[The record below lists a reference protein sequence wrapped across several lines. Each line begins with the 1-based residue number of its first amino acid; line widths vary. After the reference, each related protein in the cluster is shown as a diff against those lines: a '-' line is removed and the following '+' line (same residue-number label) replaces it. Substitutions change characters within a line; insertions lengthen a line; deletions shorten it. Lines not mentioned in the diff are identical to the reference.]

1 MKTVVT
7 WICFFAAVISGIGWV
22 LAVKRLN
29 AAESEL
35 SALGRT
41 VANMREKAWE
51 RSSTSSGEALRGA
64 RDPLGPAH
72 DDPRDDSGFGAP
84 IKSMVDDWVQLVN
97 SPEAQELMSAQYT
110 AEISS
115 RYANVFRALQL
126 SPDTLKRF
134 KDLLLERQR
143 IDNDAIAI
151 AFQKGINPL
160 TDPQAYGAILTNV
173 RSDID
178 SQIQQTLGENKFREL
193 QQYQS
198 GQQARST
205 VNQLAQS
212 LSYTQDPL
220 TQDQRQA
227 MQSLLGMTSGGSA
240 GKQRGRITAAVAEQA
255 KSFLRPSQMDAVHE
269 IMRAQDAQDA
279 LAQIRR
285 NAQSRRATGK

>member
-1 MKTVVT
+1 
-7 WICFFAAVISGIGWV
+7 
-22 LAVKRLN
+22 
-29 AAESEL
+29 
-35 SALGRT
+35 
-41 VANMREKAWE
+41 
-51 RSSTSSGEALRGA
+51 
-64 RDPLGPAH
+64 
-72 DDPRDDSGFGAP
+72 
-84 IKSMVDDWVQLVN
+84 MVDDWVQLVN